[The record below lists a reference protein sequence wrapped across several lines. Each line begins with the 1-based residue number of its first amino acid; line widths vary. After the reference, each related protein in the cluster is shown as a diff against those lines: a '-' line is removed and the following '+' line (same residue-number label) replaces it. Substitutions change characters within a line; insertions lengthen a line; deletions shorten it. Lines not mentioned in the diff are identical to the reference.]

1 MTYWQRMI
9 APWLAWR
16 ARREYERWLACE
28 RRRLMGKARG
38 APR

>member
-16 ARREYERWLACE
+16 ARREYERWLAAE
-28 RRRLMGKARG
+28 RRAGRSA
-38 APR
+38 AQ